1 MGYFLG
7 YLNVEQSKQRKH
19 FNYWQMPP
27 AESNLGNERELLRVG
42 ISRWAHLFSSRP
54 YPSCQ
59 ALWVSGG
66 LRAASL

>member
-1 MGYFLG
+1 
-7 YLNVEQSKQRKH
+7 
-19 FNYWQMPP
+19 MPP
-27 AESNLGNERELLRVG
+27 AEFNLGNERELLRVG
-42 ISRWAHLFSSRP
+42 ISRGAHLFSSRP